1 MDRKSNLFKRIFFH
15 KILMESKNSSKI
27 IFFSVVF
34 LIVGLIAGYF
44 GGSYLFPLHPNS
56 RSFNGGQG
64 FQINSSAQ
72 SEVASVFTSAQNQSA
87 VDFYCSQN
95 MINCVYYCRNVNP
108 KDQYCSS
115 FMNNSSGGYFRR
127 G

>member
-15 KILMESKNSSKI
+15 KILMEIKNSNKI
-27 IFFSVVF
+27 VFFSVVF

-44 GGSYLFPLHPNS
+44 GGTYLFPSHSNYK
-56 RSFNGGQG
+56 SFNRGQG

-72 SEVASVFTSAQNQSA
+72 SEVISAFTDAQNQSE
-87 VDFYCSQN
+87 VNSYCSQN
-95 MINCVYYCRNVNP
+95 MINCFYYCRNVSPQN
-108 KDQYCSS
+108 QYCSS
-115 FMNNSSGGYFRR
+115 LINDSSGGYFRR